1 MAMHNK
7 LGSEGEELAAAW
19 LVEKGYRIL
28 FRNWR
33 FSYYEIDIIAVKGKV
48 LHIIEIKTRNA
59 SRFGFPEESVTK
71 KKFRH
76 LQKAADEFLFRHP
89 GYRWI
94 QYDILSITMGRGK
107 KEYFLLEDVFL

>member
-1 MAMHNK
+1 MHNK
-7 LGSEGEELAAAW
+7 LGSEGEELASAW

-33 FSYYEIDIIAVKGKV
+33 YSYYEIDIVAVKGKV
-48 LHIIEIKTRNA
+48 LHIIEIKTRNE
-59 SRFGFPEESVTK
+59 SHFGFPEDSVTR

-94 QYDILSITMGRGK
+94 QFDILSITIRKGK
-107 KEYFLLEDVFL
+107 GAEYFLLEDIFL